1 MTAISQVL
9 AAAGRY
15 IPATNPRYS
24 GANPPAAAPSA
35 GFLAAG
41 PCWFNESSALDN
53 GGTVVSVGMYAGVS
67 CTLTMKIILR
77 TSSTTADV
85 VVSQAFSHPGGG
97 WADLT
102 LSSPY
107 LIPGSGTYYV
117 GANFSTDPSIKYNA
131 TNNRAISANITG
143 NGQAIVESSGA
154 VMSFRATYG

>member
-1 MTAISQVL
+1 MTAIMQVL

-15 IPATNPRYS
+15 VPSTNPRYS
-24 GANPPAAAPSA
+24 GANPPAAAASA

-41 PCWFNESSALDN
+41 PCFFNESSPLDN
-53 GGTVVSVGMYAGVS
+53 GGTVISVGMYADAA

-77 TSSTTADV
+77 TSATTADV

-107 LIPGSGTYYV
+107 LIPASGTYYA

-131 TNNRAISANITG
+131 SNPMAKSANITG
-143 NGQAIVESSGA
+143 NGQTIAESTGA
-154 VMSFRATYG
+154 CPSFRATYG